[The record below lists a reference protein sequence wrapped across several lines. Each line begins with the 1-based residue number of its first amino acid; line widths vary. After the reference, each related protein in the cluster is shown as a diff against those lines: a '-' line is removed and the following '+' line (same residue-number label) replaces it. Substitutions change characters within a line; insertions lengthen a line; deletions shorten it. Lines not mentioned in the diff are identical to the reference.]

1 MHFSAVLLGFAAAA
15 TAVDVRLYDNA
26 NCGGGFV
33 EWKNVNPNVCCGWNN
48 DAHSSA
54 EWRAIP
60 FDWHLNVGA
69 YRNND
74 CNSLVASRDTNDQSA
89 VCVSGK
95 SSLNL
100 ISSLSVLFL

>member
-1 MHFSAVLLGFAAAA
+1 MQFSAVLLGFAAAA

-95 SSLNL
+95 SLLNL